1 MATFFGSSGAGGD
14 SFEEFLARLLQNQGH
29 ARRPVDI
36 TRLLTRRTHELLGA
50 AGTFAAEHGHT
61 EVDVLHLLRAMME
74 HDQIRAQIVATGA
87 DPDGLKK
94 AAEARLPEPAESRV
108 PGQVSLTQATQKSL
122 LDAYQVARGFGSTY
136 IDPEHVFLAFVL
148 NQESSVGQLLASAGV
163 TPQSLQQAAAQ
174 AAESGHVIGQTD
186 ADIVD
191 DSDTP
196 MLDQFG
202 YDLTEAAR
210 ENGLDPVIGRAE
222 EIEETIEILARRTKN
237 NPVLIGEA
245 GVGKTAVV
253 EGLAQAIVA
262 DEVPGQ
268 LRGKRVISLDLPAM
282 VAGTK
287 YRGDFEERFTTLL
300 EEISDGEGD
309 FIVFIDEVHMV
320 LGAGGGGDSG
330 GMDAG
335 NILKPRLARGELRL
349 IGATTLDEFR
359 RVEKDPAFARRFQP
373 VTVKEPSREDAVSIL
388 TGLKARYEE
397 HHEVRYTDEAVRAAV
412 DMSSRYITDRFLPDK
427 AIDLLD
433 QAGARV
439 SLTRAPKV
447 DIAALKEKEAALES
461 AKDAAV
467 AEEVYEEA
475 ARIRDEIV
483 AVQEEISAARAP
495 ASGAASGAAS
505 GTGAVS
511 GADTA
516 SGAGAV
522 SGAGT
527 ASGAGAVSGADTASG
542 AESDSGTAASG
553 DVLVVDEDQIADV
566 VSRATGVP
574 VARLT
579 QDDRQRLAGLEAELH
594 EQVIGQDDAVSAVAK
609 AVRRSR
615 AGMSD
620 AGRPVG
626 SFLFLGPTGVGKTE
640 LARALATSLF
650 GEQDAMIRFDM
661 SEFGERHT
669 VSRLVGAPPGYVGY
683 DEAGQLTERVRRRPY
698 SVVLLDEVEKAHPDV
713 FNLLLQVL
721 DDGRLTDGQGRTVDF
736 RNTVV
741 IMTSNLG
748 SEFLTSSIG
757 TIGFSATGTDGTQT
771 SDEVRSRVMGRLR
784 ETMRPEFLNRIDDI
798 VLFRKLEREQL
809 RDIVRLQLTDSE
821 ARLTAQGI
829 GLTVDDEAVDLI
841 ADRGYEPEYGARPL
855 RRVIQRELDDA
866 VADLLVASEVDE
878 GDRVTVTVEDGEL
891 RVAAEAAGAAGTAES
906 AVTVA

>member
-1 MATFFGSSGAGGD
+1 MATFFGSAGAGGD
-14 SFEEFLARLLQNQGH
+14 SFEDFLARLLQNQGP
-29 ARRPVDI
+29 ARRPIDI

-50 AGTFAAEHGHT
+50 AGTFAAEHGHA
-61 EVDVLHLLRAMME
+61 EVDILHLLRVMMD
-74 HDQIRAQIVATGA
+74 HQQIRAQVAATGA
-87 DPDGLKK
+87 DPDAIAKD
-94 AAEARLPEPAESRV
+94 AESRLPERAESRV
-108 PGQVSLTQATQKSL
+108 PGQVALTQSTQKSM

-136 IDPEHVFLAFVL
+136 IDPEHVFIAFVL
-148 NQESSVGQLLASAGV
+148 NQDSYAGQLLARAGV
-163 TPQSLQQAAAQ
+163 TPQSLQQAAAE
-174 AAESGHVIGQTD
+174 AAESGETLGESQ
-186 ADIVD
+186 AEAGEE
-191 DSDTP
+191 SATP
-196 MLDQFG
+196 MLDLYG
-202 YDLTEAAR
+202 HDLTAEAAEGR
-210 ENGLDPVIGRAE
+210 LDPVIGRDQ
-222 EIEETIEILARRTKN
+222 EIAETIEILARRTKN

-245 GVGKTAVV
+245 GVGKTAVA
-253 EGLAQAIVA
+253 EGLAQAIA
-262 DEVPGQ
+262 DDDVPAQ
-268 LRGKRVISLDLPAM
+268 LHGRRVISLDLPAM

-300 EEISDGEGD
+300 TEISDGEGE

-373 VTVKEPSREDAVSIL
+373 VTVDEPSRDDAITIL
-388 TGLKARYEE
+388 TGLKGRYEE
-397 HHEVRYTDEAVRAAV
+397 HHHVEYTEDAVRAAV

-439 SLTRAPKV
+439 SLTRGPRIDV
-447 DIAALKEKEAALES
+447 AALREQETALE
-461 AKDAAV
+461 
-467 AEEVYEEA
+467 EEKKNAITQEDYEEA
-475 ARIRDEIV
+475 ARVRDRIV
-483 AVQEEISAARAP
+483 SLQEEIAA
-495 ASGAASGAAS
+495 
-505 GTGAVS
+505 
-511 GADTA
+511 
-516 SGAGAV
+516 
-522 SGAGT
+522 
-527 ASGAGAVSGADTASG
+527 
-542 AESDSGTAASG
+542 AEQKVTAASAG
-553 DVLVVDEDQIADV
+553 GVLTVGEDQIADV

-579 QDDRQRLAGLEAELH
+579 QDDRQRLAGLEEELH
-594 EQVIGQDDAVSAVAK
+594 RQVIGQDDAVRAVAQ

-650 GEQDAMIRFDM
+650 GDEDAMIRFDM

-669 VSRLVGAPPGYVGY
+669 ASRLVGAPPGYVGY

-698 SVVLLDEVEKAHPDV
+698 SVVLLDEVEKAHPDI

-736 RNTVV
+736 RNTVI

-757 TIGFSATGTDGTQT
+757 TIGFSAEEGTASAT
-771 SDEVRSRVMGRLR
+771 SPEVRSRVMSRLK

-798 VLFRKLEREQL
+798 VLFGKLEKEQL
-809 RDIVRLQLTDSE
+809 REIAQLQLRDSAE
-821 ARLTAQGI
+821 RLALQDI
-829 GLTVDDEAVDLI
+829 GLSVTAEAIELI
-841 ADRGYEPEYGARPL
+841 ADLGYEPEYGARPL
-855 RRVIQRELDDA
+855 RRVIQRQLDDKI
-866 VADLLVASEVDE
+866 ADLLVAGGMQA
-878 GDRVTVTVEDGEL
+878 GDRIRATAVGGRLQVAKAVPELAAAAVRPRGLGDAGDDGL
-891 RVAAEAAGAAGTAES
+891 IVI
-906 AVTVA
+906 